1 MGSSPKAGGTP
12 FETPLYNKQDV
23 KNNPVIR
30 KRIAFLMVL
39 LFLFSITPKKHWHD
53 LLAAHTDTYA
63 AAVAGEATLSPEG
76 FNCHADD
83 LVVSTPFIEIAPAAE
98 TVLLPAYTPYTLFC
112 PSRFFSSP
120 SKAKDSRG
128 PPAVL

>member
-1 MGSSPKAGGTP
+1 VALLLKHHRII
-12 FETPLYNKQDV
+12 KQDV
-23 KNNPVIR
+23 KKNPVIQ

-39 LFLFSITPKKHWHD
+39 LFLFSITPKKYWHD
-53 LLAAHTDTYA
+53 LLATHTDTYA
-63 AAVAGEATLSPEG
+63 AAAAGEASLSPKG

-83 LVVSTPFIEIAPAAE
+83 LVVNTPFLEMAPAVE
-98 TVLLPAYTPYTLFC
+98 TILPPAYTA
-112 PSRFFSSP
+112 RFLCWTTPIFPTP